1 MADQDIMQ
9 LMASASQPGAGD
21 GAAPSLSDSAP
32 PMPAPMSTPEPKAG
46 EREAAMIN
54 VSMALDLL
62 ERCLPQIGSETPEGR
77 KLMSALNSLTSIIGA
92 KKPSTDE
99 LQAAEIM
106 QLLGNLPQAA
116 GSMPGGGGMPPGG
129 APPMGGAMMGG
140 GMPPGGA
147 PPMPAAPPPAPG
159 AGAPPAMPPGMPPGG
174 PTPPM

>member
-9 LMASASQPGAGD
+9 LMAKGGPAPTGDEPMSPPPASETP
-21 GAAPSLSDSAP
+21 P
-32 PMPAPMSTPEPKAG
+32 PMPSPMSTPEPKAG

-62 ERCLPQIGSETPEGR
+62 DRSLPQIGSSTPEGR

-92 KKPSTDE
+92 KKQKTDE

-106 QLLGNLPQAA
+106 QLLNNLPQAA
-116 GSMPGGGGMPPGG
+116 GALPGGS
-129 APPMGGAMMGG
+129 A
-140 GMPPGGA
+140 PGGA
-147 PPMPAAPPPAPG
+147 PPMPAPPAPMG

>member
-9 LMASASQPGAGD
+9 LMAQGGPAPTGGEPMAPPPASETP
-21 GAAPSLSDSAP
+21 P
-32 PMPAPMSTPEPKAG
+32 PMPSPMATPEPKAG

-62 ERCLPQIGSETPEGR
+62 ERSLPQIGSSTPEGR

-92 KKPSTDE
+92 KKQKTDE

-106 QLLGNLPQAA
+106 QLLQNLPQAA
-116 GSMPGGGGMPPGG
+116 GALPGGSAPGG
-129 APPMGGAMMGG
+129 APPL
-140 GMPPGGA
+140 
-147 PPMPAAPPPAPG
+147 PAAPPAPMGAG

>member
-9 LMASASQPGAGD
+9 LMAKGGPAPMGGEPMAPPPASETP
-21 GAAPSLSDSAP
+21 P
-32 PMPAPMSTPEPKAG
+32 PMPSPMATPEPKAG

-62 ERCLPQIGSETPEGR
+62 ERSLPQIGSSTPEGR

-92 KKPSTDE
+92 KKQKTDE

-106 QLLGNLPQAA
+106 QLLQNLPQAQ
-116 GSMPGGGGMPPGG
+116 GMMPGSPG
-129 APPMGGAMMGG
+129 AT
-140 GMPPGGA
+140 
-147 PPMPAAPPPAPG
+147 PPMPAPPTPPG

>member
-9 LMASASQPGAGD
+9 LMAQGGPASAGGEPM
-21 GAAPSLSDSAP
+21 APPPASDTPP
-32 PMPAPMSTPEPKAG
+32 PMPSPMATPEPKAG

-62 ERCLPQIGSETPEGR
+62 ERSLPQIGSSTPEGR

-92 KKPSTDE
+92 KKQKTDE

-106 QLLGNLPQAA
+106 QLLQNLPQAA
-116 GSMPGGGGMPPGG
+116 GALPG
-129 APPMGGAMMGG
+129 ASA
-140 GMPPGGA
+140 PGGA
-147 PPMPAAPPPAPG
+147 PPMPAPPAPMG

>member
-9 LMASASQPGAGD
+9 LMAKGGPAPTGDEPMAPPPASEAM
-21 GAAPSLSDSAP
+21 P
-32 PMPAPMSTPEPKAG
+32 PMPSPMSTPEPKAG

-62 ERCLPQIGSETPEGR
+62 ERSLPQIGSSTPEGR

-92 KKPSTDE
+92 KKQKTDE

-106 QLLGNLPQAA
+106 QLLNNLPQAA
-116 GSMPGGGGMPPGG
+116 GALPGGS
-129 APPMGGAMMGG
+129 A
-140 GMPPGGA
+140 PGGA
-147 PPMPAAPPPAPG
+147 PPMPAPPAPMG
-159 AGAPPAMPPGMPPGG
+159 AGAPTAMPPGMPPGG

>member
-9 LMASASQPGAGD
+9 LMANAPQPGAEGD
-21 GAAPSLSDSAP
+21 AMTPAPASDTPP
-32 PMPAPMSTPEPKAG
+32 PMPAPMATPEPKAG

-62 ERCLPQIGSETPEGR
+62 ERSLPQIGSETPEGR

-92 KKPSTDE
+92 KKPRTDE

-106 QLLGNLPQAA
+106 QLLGNLPQAQGA
-116 GSMPGGGGMPPGG
+116 MPGGMPPGG
-129 APPMGGAMMGG
+129 APMPPAPPPPMPGG
-140 GMPPGGA
+140 GM
-147 PPMPAAPPPAPG
+147 
-159 AGAPPAMPPGMPPGG
+159 PPAMPPGMPPAG

>member
-9 LMASASQPGAGD
+9 LMAKGGPAPTGDEPMSPPPASETP
-21 GAAPSLSDSAP
+21 P
-32 PMPAPMSTPEPKAG
+32 PMPSPMSTPEPKAG

-62 ERCLPQIGSETPEGR
+62 ERSLPQIGSSTPEGR

-92 KKPSTDE
+92 KKQKTDE

-106 QLLGNLPQAA
+106 QLLNNLPQAA
-116 GSMPGGGGMPPGG
+116 GALPGGS
-129 APPMGGAMMGG
+129 A
-140 GMPPGGA
+140 PGGA
-147 PPMPAAPPPAPG
+147 PPMPAPPAPMG

>member
-9 LMASASQPGAGD
+9 LMANAPQPGAEGD
-21 GAAPSLSDSAP
+21 AMTPAPASDTPP
-32 PMPAPMSTPEPKAG
+32 PMPAPMATPEPKAG

-62 ERCLPQIGSETPEGR
+62 ERSLPQIGSETSEGR

-92 KKPSTDE
+92 KKPRTDE

-106 QLLGNLPQAA
+106 QLLGNLPQAQ
-116 GSMPGGGGMPPGG
+116 
-129 APPMGGAMMGG
+129 GAMQGG

-159 AGAPPAMPPGMPPGG
+159 AGAPPAMPPGMPPAG

>member
-9 LMASASQPGAGD
+9 LMAQGGPAPTGGEPMAPPPASETP
-21 GAAPSLSDSAP
+21 P
-32 PMPAPMSTPEPKAG
+32 PMPSPMATPEPKAG

-62 ERCLPQIGSETPEGR
+62 ERSLPQIGSSTPEGR

-92 KKPSTDE
+92 KKQKTDE

-106 QLLGNLPQAA
+106 QLLQNLPQAQ
-116 GSMPGGGGMPPGG
+116 GMMPGGPG
-129 APPMGGAMMGG
+129 AT
-140 GMPPGGA
+140 
-147 PPMPAAPPPAPG
+147 PPMPAPPAPPG

>member
-9 LMASASQPGAGD
+9 LMAKGGPAPTGGEPMAPPPASETP
-21 GAAPSLSDSAP
+21 P
-32 PMPAPMSTPEPKAG
+32 PMPSPMATPEPKAG

-62 ERCLPQIGSETPEGR
+62 ERSLPQIGSSTPEGR

-92 KKPSTDE
+92 KKQKTDE

-106 QLLGNLPQAA
+106 QLLQNLPQAA
-116 GSMPGGGGMPPGG
+116 GALPGGPAPGGMPP
-129 APPMGGAMMGG
+129 
-140 GMPPGGA
+140 
-147 PPMPAAPPPAPG
+147 MPAPPAPMG